1 MSKSLQVLQTGIKT
15 MSTDATSLHSSIPL
29 VTIPEAH
36 LHITCPCGE
45 VHKISLNDLP
55 ATTTRQVQVKE
66 ECPYGQYFIVHSG
79 HPKYR
84 KILVVADY
92 GDK

>member
-1 MSKSLQVLQTGIKT
+1 MSECIQTLQPRTKT
-15 MSTDATSLHSSIPL
+15 MSIDASSLHSSIPL

-36 LHITCPCGE
+36 LHITCPCGKT
-45 VHKISLNDLP
+45 HKVSLNDLP
-55 ATTTRQVQVKE
+55 ATTTRRVQVKE

-92 GDK
+92 GD

>member
-1 MSKSLQVLQTGIKT
+1 MSECIQTLQTRTKT
-15 MSTDATSLHSSIPL
+15 TSTDASSLHSPIPL

-36 LHITCPCGE
+36 LHITCPCGK
-45 VHKISLNDLP
+45 VHKINLNDLP

-66 ECPYGQYFIVHSG
+66 KCPYGQYFIVHSG

-92 GDK
+92 GD